1 MNASLL
7 ILSVVL
13 LLASAWSMTVCDR
26 EARRY
31 FPLQFSDELSSRYFA
46 QYMLL
51 YRSIPLKARR
61 LFVVSSI
68 SGIGAL
74 AGFATVAYRTGNPV
88 ISALLLLAC
97 STGTANLLWQ
107 WRRARQ

>member
-1 MNASLL
+1 MNASLF
-7 ILSVVL
+7 ILSLIL

-26 EARRY
+26 EARRH

-51 YRSIPLKARR
+51 HRSIPLKARR
-61 LFVVSSI
+61 LFVVSSVL
-68 SGIGAL
+68 GIGAF
-74 AGFATVAYRTGNPV
+74 AGFATVAYRTGNPA
-88 ISALLLLAC
+88 ISVLLILAC
-97 STGTANLLWQ
+97 GTATANLLWQ